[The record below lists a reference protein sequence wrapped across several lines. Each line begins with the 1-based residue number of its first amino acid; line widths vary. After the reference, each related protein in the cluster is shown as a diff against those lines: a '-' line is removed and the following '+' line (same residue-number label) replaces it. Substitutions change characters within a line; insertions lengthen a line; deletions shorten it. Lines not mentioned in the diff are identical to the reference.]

1 MYQPHTPIYCC
12 HHVLRGLLFGLF
24 ALGLG
29 ACADRGSTEQAQ
41 PVYFDLAGLIG
52 QQVAQLGQL
61 PAKATKS
68 TQMNGKIDRR
78 TGLMVNWEQELAL
91 FAKADLNKPVL
102 REAYTIQKTA
112 TGITYTAKESGL
124 VVEYLRISGLGAVPD
139 SVAIRYHE
147 KNTLYLTQ
155 REMYLT
161 FANEQLRSYRIKGYQ
176 QMVLSD
182 TVHYAVEGQ
191 VEQ

>member
-1 MYQPHTPIYCC
+1 MF
-12 HHVLRGLLFGLF
+12 GLL

-29 ACADRGSTEQAQ
+29 ACAGRGSGEPAQ

-61 PAKATKS
+61 PAKATKA
-68 TQMNGKIDRR
+68 TQMDGKIDRHS
-78 TGLMVNWEQELAL
+78 GLTVNWEQELAL

-112 TGITYTAKESGL
+112 TDITYTAKESGL
-124 VVEYLRISGLGAVPD
+124 VVEYLRISGLGVVPD

-147 KNTLYLTQ
+147 KNSLYLTQ

-161 FANEQLRSYRIKGYQ
+161 FANQQLRSYRIKGYQ
-176 QMVLSD
+176 QMILSD
-182 TVHYAVEGQ
+182 TVYYAVEGQ